1 MQALAILPSLNSILS
16 SFSWHHLSWE
26 VESTDIWSTLDISFK
41 SIIAN
46 NISFFCD
53 SSRVGFTALL
63 NQHLSFPC
71 DSFNHSSFCT
81 NNNHS
86 LYIYSLLSYKL
97 RTRRRKLSYS
107 CVYFVFGITFWSFLV
122 RSACSPTS
130 LGSSTV
136 GHVHNELLNF
146 HQGFLPSV
154 LINTQYANMP
164 LSMASITSLT
174 FMASRFIS
182 SFSCS

>member
-1 MQALAILPSLNSILS
+1 M
-16 SFSWHHLSWE
+16 
-26 VESTDIWSTLDISFK
+26 
-41 SIIAN
+41 
-46 NISFFCD
+46 
-53 SSRVGFTALL
+53 
-63 NQHLSFPC
+63 
-71 DSFNHSSFCT
+71 
-81 NNNHS
+81 
-86 LYIYSLLSYKL
+86 
-97 RTRRRKLSYS
+97 
-107 CVYFVFGITFWSFLV
+107 

-182 SFSCS
+182 SFSCSWKPLWTKINKLHEIRQSVHMKSKKQKDDPYA